1 MKILF
6 KLSVNAKRIFVL
18 TSQCFKVGFQIS
30 KTKFVKWHSRKINE
44 RTIYVATF
52 DTEKWRKLPS
62 SKKAEHSLLECRGCS
77 QRYSYQQ
84 SLFPVK
90 SNQLENIQK
99 EIDFAEAVQTVRDVC
114 HAKVKCTKREVTK
127 TARELYTRINSQF
140 EKACQVPLAE
150 ALVSVPELQLQQK
163 KSKAQMKKERRDQY
177 RKAKKRVEEEWKE
190 TEIIRLVCF

>member
-1 MKILF
+1 
-6 KLSVNAKRIFVL
+6 V
-18 TSQCFKVGFQIS
+18 FQS
-30 KTKFVKWHSRKINE
+30 RFPDLQTKFVKWNSRKINE
-44 RTIYVATF
+44 RAIYVATF
-52 DTEKWRKLPS
+52 DTEKWRKLPT

-90 SNQLENIQK
+90 CNQLKNIQK
-99 EIDFAEAVQTVRDVC
+99 EIDFAEAAQTVRDVC

-150 ALVSVPELQLQQK
+150 ALVSVPELQLQQQ